1 MLVNV
6 TGVLDRQRLRLVQEL
21 LARAPFVDGRLSAGA
36 MADRVKRNEEVDVRT
51 QEITRLNDVVMRALV
66 AHPTYQAA
74 AMPLRVAAPYY
85 ARYRPGMTYGDHID
99 DPIMQADM
107 PYRSDIAITVF
118 LNDPDDYEGGEL
130 VVRGTFGDQRVKLP
144 AGDAVL
150 YPASSVH
157 QVAPV
162 TRGERLVAVTWLQ
175 SAIRDPAKREI
186 LYGLYLAKEALRE
199 RDPEARET
207 VQVNHAY
214 VNLVRMWAEI

>member
-6 TGVLDRQRLRLVQEL
+6 EKVLDRQRLRLVHEL
-21 LARAPFVDGRLSAGA
+21 LSGAPFVDGRLSAGA
-36 MADRVKRNEEVDVRT
+36 MANRVKRNEEVDVHA
-51 QEITRLNDVVMRALV
+51 QQIARLNDVVMRALV
-66 AHPTYQAA
+66 SHPTYQAA

-99 DPIMQADM
+99 DPIMQADL
-107 PYRSDIAITVF
+107 PYRSDIAITIF
-118 LNDPDDYEGGEL
+118 LNEPEEYDGGEL
-130 VVRGTFGDQRVKLP
+130 VVRGTFGDQQIKLP

-175 SAIRDPAKREI
+175 SAVRDPARREI
-186 LYGLYLAKEALRE
+186 LYTLYMAKETLRE
-199 RDPEARET
+199 RDPEAPET

-214 VNLVRMWAEI
+214 VNLVRMWADI